1 MQETNITV
9 YEIDGKNYIIAKKIE
24 YKNNTYVLLV
34 NERNY
39 LDSFVQKEVGE
50 TLEPVEDLELV
61 HKVLYLM
68 KNE

>member
-1 MQETNITV
+1 MQETNITI

>member
-1 MQETNITV
+1 MQETNITI

-50 TLEPVEDLELV
+50 NLEPVEDLELV